1 MARLESPPE
10 NKLPASSRSRGLR
23 IAGLVLRVAFI
34 VLLIVLTFR
43 VSMPQNETIAT
54 AYDTPADLVR
64 LILGFVVCA
73 WLLIQLFFVP
83 KDAEGYRTWLYLG
96 LVAVPFVA
104 ICLLAVW

>member
-1 MARLESPPE
+1 M
-10 NKLPASSRSRGLR
+10 R
-23 IAGLVLRVAFI
+23 IAGLVLRAAFI
-34 VLLIVLTFR
+34 LSLVVLTFR

-73 WLLIQLFFVP
+73 WLLIQVFFVP

-96 LVAVPFVA
+96 LVAVPFVV
-104 ICLLAVW
+104 ICLVAVW